1 MAITEDILRTK
12 FGFNDPNVMKGILS
26 NPGEVARY
34 EREYAQMG
42 GGGVTGSSG
51 SVGNFNDYVSQ
62 AQNMYKAAAKPAI
75 ESLQAS
81 VPEIKSTVAG
91 KTQILNERYKNLIDE
106 IKGGQQ
112 KAENRQTVVTAGEL
126 GKRGIDPTSTLYG
139 QELTSAVNPITS
151 EYTGML
157 KSAATDQTAGQFDLA
172 NLETEQ
178 LANVRQTIA
187 NLQMGTDT
195 NAINT
200 AMQLYTQA
208 QTNAANAASVAEAKR
223 QNDIKNAL
231 EQAIY
236 TNVTLPTS
244 QSNIK
249 KTASDISTS
258 QAALANQKAWQAE
271 LKKILEQNNQ
281 NNTTGG
287 LTLEQLQGIYGGN
300 QTIGVGSNWEVIK

>member
-42 GGGVTGSSG
+42 GGGGTGSSG

-91 KTQILNERYKNLIDE
+91 KTQMLNDRYKNLIDE

-157 KSAATDQTAGQFDLA
+157 KSAATDQTAGQMDLA

-178 LANVRQTIA
+178 LRNVQNTIA
-187 NLQMGTDT
+187 QLQTSTGTD
-195 NAINT
+195 AINA
-200 AMQLYTQA
+200 AMTLYQQA
-208 QTNAANAASVAEAKR
+208 QTNANNAASLEEARR
-223 QNDIKNAL
+223 QSDIANAL
-231 EQAIY
+231 QQAIY
-236 TNVTLPTS
+236 TNVTLPE
-244 QSNIK
+244 
-249 KTASDISTS
+249 S
-258 QAALANQKAWQAE
+258 QASISNTRSLISDRNKPKTITTPNYYSDSTGTNFPQAKSFKELA
-271 LKKILEQNNQ
+271 
-281 NNTTGG
+281 
-287 LTLEQLQGIYGGN
+287 
-300 QTIGVGSNWEVIK
+300 